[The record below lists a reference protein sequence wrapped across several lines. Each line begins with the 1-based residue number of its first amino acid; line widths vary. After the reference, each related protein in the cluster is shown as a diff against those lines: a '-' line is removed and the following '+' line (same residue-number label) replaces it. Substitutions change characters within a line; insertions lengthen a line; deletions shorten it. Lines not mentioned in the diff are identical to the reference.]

1 MLTRRELLKIFA
13 LLPWLTLAAGNAA
26 TSSASHAF
34 CEELSGQPWVYP
46 LTFPAYFPIRPR
58 TSSITP
64 MHDHKLY
71 LPIVSK
77 NG

>member
-1 MLTRRELLKIFA
+1 MLTRRELLKVFV
-13 LLPWLTLAAGNAA
+13 LLPWLTLVDGNTV

-46 LTFPAYFPIRPR
+46 LAFPAYFPVRPK
-58 TSSITP
+58 TSSVPPI
-64 MHDHKLY
+64 HDHKLY
-71 LPIVSK
+71 LPIVTK